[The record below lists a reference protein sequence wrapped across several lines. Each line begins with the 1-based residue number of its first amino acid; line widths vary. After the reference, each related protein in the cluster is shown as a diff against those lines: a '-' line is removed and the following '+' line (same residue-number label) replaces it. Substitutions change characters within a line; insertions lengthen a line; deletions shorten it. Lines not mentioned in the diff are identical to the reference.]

1 MLLKNWIM
9 RNYELYREFSQRLW
23 HMSIR
28 NLLFMLLVLA
38 ISYAL
43 IKVFYMMVDILFIIL
58 FIYLG
63 IIIIYKSFWGI
74 RYEE

>member
-9 RNYELYREFSQRLW
+9 RNYELYREFSQKLW

-28 NLLFMLLVLA
+28 NLLFMLVVII
-38 ISYAL
+38 ISYAM
-43 IKVFYMMVDILFIIL
+43 IKVFYMMVDILFIIF
-58 FIYLG
+58 FIYIG
-63 IIIIYKSFWGI
+63 IILIYKSFWGI